1 VKDLLLKEIR
11 EILYIKK
18 LEMEFKSYDQSEK
31 RVLEKGKKIRVFAV
45 EDNSSY
51 QRVLKTIIRRAGD
64 MRIVG
69 IESTGVDAIEKI
81 KNLPEPPDVVITNI
95 AMPVM
100 NGILM
105 TLELLTIYPDMKIII
120 ISALADKIHIL
131 SAFKAGVVAYLRK
144 DAGMCLILKT
154 IRNVARGI
162 EPPWMD
168 DIAIHFIKNRQ
179 EIKVP
184 AKKSNKIRLFI
195 INKNTKSN
203 IDYFL
208 LFKNY
213 REFEFSGQTYSSID
227 AIKEIEN
234 IGILPDFF
242 IINGENLERLDSTL
256 RILLSINPNF
266 KIILTELK
274 EEKKISKLYKTDSIY
289 FSNGNDVEE
298 LADFIKKN
306 SDTGIQFQPELLNM
320 KNVIEFLRKSMKE
333 REKEKNRYVY
343 TKEREEERRQVH
355 KEKHERKEKRRK
367 EIVHKKSWRKA
378 LSI

>member
-131 SAFKAGVVAYLRK
+131 SAFLQLFL
-144 DAGMCLILKT
+144 CT
-154 IRNVARGI
+154 I
-162 EPPWMD
+162 
-168 DIAIHFIKNRQ
+168 
-179 EIKVP
+179 
-184 AKKSNKIRLFI
+184 S
-195 INKNTKSN
+195 
-203 IDYFL
+203 FL
-208 LFKNY
+208 LFSF
-213 REFEFSGQTYSSID
+213 RSCFSLCTC
-227 AIKEIEN
+227 
-234 IGILPDFF
+234 
-242 IINGENLERLDSTL
+242 
-256 RILLSINPNF
+256 LLSSSLSF
-266 KIILTELK
+266 
-274 EEKKISKLYKTDSIY
+274 
-289 FSNGNDVEE
+289 
-298 LADFIKKN
+298 
-306 SDTGIQFQPELLNM
+306 
-320 KNVIEFLRKSMKE
+320 
-333 REKEKNRYVY
+333 VY
-343 TKEREEERRQVH
+343 T
-355 KEKHERKEKRRK
+355 
-367 EIVHKKSWRKA
+367 
-378 LSI
+378 